1 MDILGWIRQSRS
13 RLQIGLEEIAV
24 LVRHPPWEVELRP
37 KKSEQYEVIC
47 RELLA
52 SSEEIFSNNEQT
64 ELASALRD
72 FFPPLDRAFVLKWIP
87 EQSEDIYWVL
97 ISATTILEVEIPRGR
112 RGPNSLQAIDVAMF
126 RGRPHARKVMEK
138 LEVALKLVQA

>member
-1 MDILGWIRQSRS
+1 M
-13 RLQIGLEEIAV
+13 
-24 LVRHPPWEVELRP
+24 RP
-37 KKSEQYEVIC
+37 KKSEQYELIC

-87 EQSEDIYWVL
+87 EQAEDIYWVL
-97 ISATTILEVEIPRGR
+97 INATTILKVEIPRGR
-112 RGPNSLQAIDVAMF
+112 RGPISLQAVDVAMF
-126 RGRPHARKVMEK
+126 RGKPHSRKVMEK